1 MTCLLLRKQF
11 WMIFMIKFAASRS
24 VMFGL
29 NLCLGGDERCLWKR
43 VLLRD
48 LLLCLVCSLTLF
60 SNY

>member
-1 MTCLLLRKQF
+1 
-11 WMIFMIKFAASRS
+11 MIFMIKFAASRS